1 MNQLEH
7 FEALVNEAR
16 AGNGDALP
24 VAVSIKQAI
33 ARLEE
38 LYGMVKEQ
46 AYTEFKRKGASA
58 LTVNGCV
65 VTEYSGKTTYDY
77 KDIAGWQA
85 ANTRMKAIEEQAK
98 LAYRL
103 ISDGKVPVE
112 DGCAIID
119 GELVQPAKAKF
130 SPPSI
135 SVKI

>member
-1 MNQLEH
+1 MNQLEYY
-7 FEALVNEAR
+7 EALVDNAR
-16 AGNGDALP
+16 AGNSEALP
-24 VAVSIKQAI
+24 AVVAIKQAI

-65 VTEYSGKTTYDY
+65 VTEYAGKTTYDY
-77 KDIAGWQA
+77 KEIAGWQA
-85 ANTRMKAIEEQAK
+85 LNNRMKAIEEQAK